1 MLIKSALALGL
12 SLLPLASPARA
23 AQPPI
28 HIIVIDKATTEA
40 LGPLPWP
47 RDRHAKLVNI
57 LCGAG
62 AKAVA
67 LCFYYRD
74 PGPGGGDKALAR
86 AMSKCGRVYISTGV
100 ADAPQTWEA
109 GDDWLAKIALNAEG
123 KQPGKLVKADFL
135 QLPIKGIAD
144 ASAGLGATE
153 RLVNN
158 AKKLAS
164 LPLMITSGN
173 WLIPSMGFRIFL
185 DLQGLRNEPLVLKK
199 GNQIIVNHRKI
210 NIDRYGAALV
220 NITSPGS
227 AYPTHSFASVLKGK
241 VAPAQFRDAIVI
253 VGLSDPATDIATAT
267 GPKNSL
273 ELIADQ
279 IATLYGFMS
288 DKEE

>member
-1 MLIKSALALGL
+1 MSATSVADH
-12 SLLPLASPARA
+12 
-23 AQPPI
+23 PPI
-28 HIIVIDKATTEA
+28 HIIIIDKATIEA

-74 PGPGGGDKALAR
+74 SGPGRGDKALAS
-86 AMSKCGRVYISTGV
+86 AISQCGKVYISTGV
-100 ADAPQTWEA
+100 ADGPQSWEA
-109 GDDWLAKIALNAEG
+109 DDTWLAGKALNAEG
-123 KQPGKLVKADFL
+123 KHPGKLVTAEYL
-135 QLPIKGIAD
+135 QLPIKVIAD
-144 ASAGLGATE
+144 AAIGIGATE
-153 RLVNN
+153 RLVDND
-158 AKKLAS
+158 KKRLAS
-164 LPLMITSGN
+164 LPLMIANGN

-185 DLQGLRNEPLVLKK
+185 DLQGLKNDPLVLKK
-199 GNQIIVNHRKI
+199 GKQIIVNHRKI
-210 NIDRYGAALV
+210 NIDRYGGALV

-227 AYPTHSFASVLKGK
+227 AYPTHSFAAVLKGK
-241 VAPAQFRDAIVI
+241 VAPAAFKNAIVI
-253 VGLSDPATDIATAT
+253 VGLSDSKTDITTAT

-279 IATLYGFMS
+279 ITTLYGFMT